1 MPTYHIHIRGQVQ
14 GVGFRPFVYKLAL
27 EKGWAGWVS
36 NTANGV
42 HIEVNLSPEA
52 LADCLGAL
60 RRQAPALARITGIEA
75 EPVAEKPFEGFAIRH
90 SEGGQAPDLLLSP
103 DFALCPECRRE
114 LLDPANRRFGYPFI
128 TCTLCGPRYSIVRA
142 LPYDRERTVM
152 DAFSQC
158 PDCAT
163 EYGNPL
169 DRRYFSQTN
178 SCPVCGIRLGWFDRE
193 GRGGFHPDAAQV
205 IRMAA
210 EALQAGQL
218 LALKGIGGYLLL
230 ADASREEAIR
240 LLRQRKH
247 RPSKPFAVLYPS
259 IEAIEMDLHVSE
271 PARQALC
278 GPVSPIVLLR
288 AKGMNAMPLPMHLL
302 APGLSHLGVMLP
314 YAPLL
319 EQLLQAFP
327 QPLIATS
334 GNVSHSPIVFED
346 EKAVSGLTAIADA
359 VLVHDRPILVPQDDS
374 VLRFTPLSHQP
385 VWLRRSRGMAPTMIL
400 NAARSWKGNCLAFG
414 ADMKSAFA
422 WLYTGNTYVSQ
433 YLGDLDHYDTQHS
446 FRHTLDHFFQ
456 LLGARP
462 EHLLTDLHPGYFSH
476 QLAREYASS
485 LEVPVWTVPHHEA
498 HVGAV
503 LAEHDLFGAD
513 EPVLAVVFDGTGLG
527 TDGQIWG
534 GEFFVYRSRTIRRAG
549 HLAYF
554 PHLAGDKMAREP
566 RLCALAL
573 ASGIPNAVPLIRP
586 WFTDQEWAIYAKWQK
601 RPGALQTS
609 SMGRVFDG
617 VAALCGFP
625 IRCTYEGEAAMLLET
640 AALSFFEKHGW
651 ETETPYACRLDEG
664 QISVRHLIEQ
674 VVRDRSAGAD
684 GERIAARFHGW
695 VCEAVRRVAVQEN
708 IRSLA
713 FSGGVF
719 QNAVLTELLSLRLGK
734 EFRLYFHREMPSN
747 DENIGIGQ
755 IALFQEGLIPGKN
768 VPFDASP
775 KLPVA

>member
-1 MPTYHIHIRGQVQ
+1 MNFTLHQLQIYLKVVEKQSITKASNDLFLTQPAISIQLKNFQDQFEFPLIDV
-14 GVGFRPFVYKLAL
+14 VGKKVCITDFGKD
-27 EKGWAGWVS
+27 
-36 NTANGV
+36 
-42 HIEVNLSPEA
+42 IA
-52 LADCLGAL
+52 LAA
-60 RRQAPALARITGIEA
+60 QRILQEIETI
-75 EPVAEKPFEGFAIRH
+75 K
-90 SEGGQAPDLLLSP
+90 
-103 DFALCPECRRE
+103 
-114 LLDPANRRFGYPFI
+114 Y
-128 TCTLCGPRYSIVRA
+128 
-142 LPYDRERTVM
+142 
-152 DAFSQC
+152 
-158 PDCAT
+158 
-163 EYGNPL
+163 
-169 DRRYFSQTN
+169 
-178 SCPVCGIRLGWFDRE
+178 
-193 GRGGFHPDAAQV
+193 
-205 IRMAA
+205 
-210 EALQAGQL
+210 
-218 LALKGIGGYLLL
+218 
-230 ADASREEAIR
+230 
-240 LLRQRKH
+240 
-247 RPSKPFAVLYPS
+247 
-259 IEAIEMDLHVSE
+259 
-271 PARQALC
+271 
-278 GPVSPIVLLR
+278 
-288 AKGMNAMPLPMHLL
+288 
-302 APGLSHLGVMLP
+302 
-314 YAPLL
+314 
-319 EQLLQAFP
+319 
-327 QPLIATS
+327 
-334 GNVSHSPIVFED
+334 
-346 EKAVSGLTAIADA
+346 SGLIHQGKLFGRLKISVVSTAKY
-359 VLVHDRPILVPQDDS
+359 VMPY
-374 VLRFTPLSHQP
+374 FLSDF
-385 VWLRRSRGMAPTMIL
+385 L
-400 NAARSWKGNCLAFG
+400 NENDGVELSIDVTNKHNCLAFG

-433 YLGDLDHYDTQHS
+433 YLGDLDHFDTQRN

-573 ASGIPNAVPLIRP
+573 ASGIPDAVPLVRP

-601 RPGALQTS
+601 RPGVLQTS

-625 IRCTYEGEAAMLLET
+625 VRCTYEGEAAMLLET
-640 AALSFFEKHGW
+640 AALAFFEKHGW

-664 QISVRHLIEQ
+664 QIGVGHLIEQ
-674 VVRDRSAGAD
+674 VVRDRRAGAD

-719 QNAVLTELLSLRLGK
+719 QNAVLTELLALRLGK
-734 EFRLYFHREMPSN
+734 DFRLYFHREMPSN
-747 DENIGIGQ
+747 DENIGLGQ